1 MPMEIYKSK
10 SDKPLLDWQ
19 WKEPSLRNLTHL
31 ILKFAPRNGGQA
43 LDVGCG
49 TGRVSFALAR
59 RGFEVEGVDIEERV
73 IKLARLLA
81 MRAGRNVQFQVAD
94 FREPG
99 LVRQNFYDLVVCA
112 EVLEHVSDYRRI
124 IENMHTALRPG
135 GRLIITV
142 PLDLRKWSVL
152 DEYSRHIRRYTV
164 EQVKEELNQFCN
176 VRTFVTGFPFYRLLV
191 LAYIAKIRLFG
202 QEHSIEKLWG
212 QPGTRLI
219 AALVYP
225 FVRLDNLFSFTR
237 LGDMLVATGDK
248 RLEQQNPYTASI
260 Q

>member
-1 MPMEIYKSK
+1 MEIYKSK

-31 ILKFAPRNGGQA
+31 ILKFAPPNGGQA

-59 RGFEVEGVDIEERV
+59 RGFEVKGVDIEERV
-73 IKLARLLA
+73 IKLARSLA
-81 MRAGRNVQFQVAD
+81 MRGGQKVQFEVAD

-99 LVRQNFYDLVVCA
+99 IVRQNFYDLVVCA
-112 EVLEHVSDYRRI
+112 EVLEHVSDHRRM
-124 IENMHTALRPG
+124 IENMYTALRPG

-142 PLDLRKWSVL
+142 PLDLHRWSVL
-152 DEYSRHIRRYTV
+152 DEYSRHVRRYTV
-164 EQVKEELNQFCN
+164 DQVREELNQFTD
-176 VRTFVTGFPFYRLLV
+176 VKTFVTGFPFYRLLV
-191 LAYIAKIRLFG
+191 VAYLAKIRLFG
-202 QEHSIEKLWG
+202 QEHSIEKMWG
-212 QPGTRLI
+212 KPGMSLI
-219 AALVYP
+219 ARLVYP

-248 RLEQQNPYTASI
+248 RSETVAI
-260 Q
+260 R